1 MNEYQEV
8 IKGLE
13 NHLIL
18 SGLTFNAEHPSDPVV
33 LRPMKVE
40 ILLSTVLEFL
50 RGAGYVNT
58 TKIS

>member
-1 MNEYQEV
+1 MNEYQQLL
-8 IKGLE
+8 KGLE

-18 SGLTFNAEHPSDPVV
+18 SGLTFNAEQASDPVI

-40 ILLSTVLEFL
+40 VLLSTVMEFL
-50 RGAGYVNT
+50 RGAGYANT

>member
-1 MNEYQEV
+1 MTEYQEV

-40 ILLSTVLEFL
+40 ILLSTVMEFL

>member
-1 MNEYQEV
+1 MTEYQEV